1 MSPYVGLS
9 KAIISR
15 RAVERVECPLMVY
28 HGKGMSI
35 VRAEMEFFDSVLL
48 NMICRTA
55 LDTLRLLGCCGV
67 VGRKKHGHR
76 KPDLW
81 SSDVQT

>member
-1 MSPYVGLS
+1 
-9 KAIISR
+9 
-15 RAVERVECPLMVY
+15 MVY
-28 HGKGMSI
+28 HGEGMSI
-35 VRAEMEFFDSVLL
+35 VRAAMEFFDSVLL

-67 VGRKKHGHR
+67 VGRKNRDHR